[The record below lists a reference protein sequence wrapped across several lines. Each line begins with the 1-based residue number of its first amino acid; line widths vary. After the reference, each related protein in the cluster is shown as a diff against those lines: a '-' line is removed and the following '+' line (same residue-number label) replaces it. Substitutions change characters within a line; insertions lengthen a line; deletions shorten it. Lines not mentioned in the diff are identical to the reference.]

1 MSIRVSRETTSGYA
15 TYGIA
20 GDENTGLHS
29 SAADTI
35 SIMAGG
41 SNILPPTTSG
51 YRIPVWIPLAIT
63 GGASSSGVFA
73 SLANPF
79 GATVQIVSAV
89 LVISTQSSG
98 ASTLDI
104 GVGANASTSNDGL
117 IDGLSGATAGTYNNT
132 NNGGTN
138 GKAAQA
144 WASTGY
150 LNVAEASGNV
160 DALVATLW
168 VQVLVP

>member
-1 MSIRVSRETTSGYA
+1 MSIRVSRETKSGYA

-29 SAADTI
+29 ERSGYNQYY
-35 SIMAGG
+35 GG
-41 SNILPPTTSG
+41 GGNILPPTTSG
-51 YRIPVWIPLAIT
+51 YRIPVWFLWLSR
-63 GGASSSGVFA
+63 GASSSGVFA

-104 GVGANASTSNDGL
+104 G
-117 IDGLSGATAGTYNNT
+117 
-132 NNGGTN
+132 
-138 GKAAQA
+138 
-144 WASTGY
+144 
-150 LNVAEASGNV
+150 
-160 DALVATLW
+160 
-168 VQVLVP
+168 

>member
-1 MSIRVSRETTSGYA
+1 MSIRVSRETKSGYA

-29 SAADTI
+29 SAADTV
-35 SIMAGG
+35 SILAGG

-63 GGASSSGVFA
+63 GASGSSLVFA

-104 GVGANASTSNDGL
+104 GVGANATTANDGL
-117 IDGLSGATAGTYNNT
+117 FDGLSGATAGTFNNT
-132 NNGGTN
+132 NNAGTN
-138 GKAAQA
+138 GKVAKA
-144 WASTGY
+144 WGATEY
-150 LNVAEASGNV
+150 ITVKEDTGNV